1 MNTETNRY
9 FKNPL
14 EPGYHDKIKSISH
27 TRNTSNDKFVEP
39 CRVTIIFNPYLF
51 RRELFWGC
59 FGLYMHGQC
68 CDSGCSDFTLHKS
81 SVQLAIG
88 PQPHLALS
96 SAWASHAKIMLT
108 PPSAKIY
115 VFTPNSHPIG
125 SLKSSWVQCLKSQ
138 WLTIEWLPLWNIPHK
153 YTLLIHQYSEFVC
166 TITQT
171 NKINKQNELVS
182 APAKIFNDPKT
193 CYRHVF
199 VHKFSNMCSCQ
210 ECFFRE
216 RVILVITWTNIS

>member
-1 MNTETNRY
+1 M
-9 FKNPL
+9 
-14 EPGYHDKIKSISH
+14 HD
-27 TRNTSNDKFVEP
+27 
-39 CRVTIIFNPYLF
+39 
-51 RRELFWGC
+51 
-59 FGLYMHGQC
+59 QC
-68 CDSGCSDFTLHKS
+68 CDSGCSVLRFTKS

-88 PQPHLALS
+88 PQPHLASS
-96 SAWASHAKIMLT
+96 SAWASMRKLCWHPHQPRRSM
-108 PPSAKIY
+108 Y
-115 VFTPNSHPIG
+115 FTPNSLQIG
-125 SLKSSWVQCLKSQ
+125 NLKSSWVQCLKSQ